1 MEEEN
6 ENPSVTVPLDLARTT
21 LANVDMTNS
30 MMANVDVSSANNTF
44 WNIGGQQQG
53 VIMQGGGGNMDLT
66 GGTVTRIVSMS
77 DLARLGITVSQGE
90 LGRVSVPS
98 QDIVRVSV
106 ANLEQQNRASV
117 LSSDSLQRILSSS
130 TGQVK
135 VGSPQASVLSGASV
149 GVPHSAPH
157 EIRITLPQEV
167 HRVPAPQDVH
177 RITIP
182 QEYLPKTPHIQQ
194 ASPRISLPQSSQTVQ
209 YSLPQEMSRISVPG
223 ITQMSTITTRS
234 PSDITSLD
242 TIDLGNGRIAVSQ
255 RPHIIEHR
263 GEEQEIRLST
273 LQDSRL
279 VGVPTMG
286 RVIQMSELNR
296 LAIPE
301 MRIVLQSDTK
311 IDDDDLDSLDRIPIS
326 QTMPVQN
333 IVSESTGMMIK
344 QPVQVHTIEDDIQ
357 ELADSRD
364 LIEQPPPPPQIEP
377 TLIELVGQSIPNTLE
392 IQPQPRQP
400 FGSDDIVNRVADK
413 TYPAIVQEEILH
425 EYRTAS
431 RYDAIWK
438 CNGGRYKVHRFVL
451 ALASPFLRE
460 ILSSQT
466 DDLKPVIY
474 TPDFSSP
481 SVKAI
486 LCLFYTG
493 RVNVARDIM
502 GEVNTAL
509 KMLHFNGDNVTVL
522 PNQEIIKQEI
532 VPDYDAGD
540 FCEVEMQKGGEKG
553 RGGRVKQ
560 EQEESDED
568 WDPNDIHT
576 AFDTGIQGDDDED
589 TDDEWWEPKNKKRKL
604 SSVKSERWSD
614 DEDDKPYTGFKR
626 GRKSLKTP
634 DTHEVFRTRG
644 PGKGE
649 RSYQLALDLFE
660 GKAVDFIYVCH
671 ACYKIFDTF
680 KKLALHKDDVH
691 PDNPDKYGDHHT
703 SSINQ
708 YNCPKC
714 SQMVV
719 VKHIAWFCK
728 HLKFCR
734 ENNDIANALVGP
746 NDFESDTEE
755 NGYVGVKRKYNKRT
769 ASVDTCALTLK
780 DTEERLRITG
790 EAKGKNVQTLSKI
803 LVGRVVDY
811 IWACKLCY
819 NIFLSEEALDS
830 HRMNDHDETEKLGKY
845 WNANTENYSCPFCEQ
860 VQNSRHLIWFIYHM
874 RKCNMSSIPFIKKEV
889 NEEEDTEDEDET
901 EGDEHDPEQIIL
913 KTYNIK
919 GDRADWICQALMGRT
934 VERLFPCHV
943 CYSVFVTDE
952 ELRQH
957 FRSVHRD
964 MGNRVRN
971 GPYFDGEN
979 LTYNCP
985 VCSKD
990 VCRKQTNSIFF
1001 IYHFRKCAGQTFQI
1015 QKSCQDCGKEFTEF
1029 PLYKAHVDTHKAMRS
1044 FMCHVCTKVFPSNA
1058 RLNYHVQYVHSSYKP
1073 YHCSKCTKS
1082 YKRKAELLEH
1092 EEMSHSTHFNYSCDK
1107 CGKQFYGKKNLALH
1121 MKTHYTEEEKKHVCN
1136 VCGYRF
1142 AKIKFL
1148 KNHLTT
1154 HSDIRQYACEICGA
1168 RVKTRD
1174 TLKQHRKKLHNL
1186 LTPVPKN
1193 AQVEEQM
1200 RGETPGIVEQRD
1212 MSSLGEE
1219 QRIPISTH
1227 LVSSLGMEQRTIS
1240 TVSTL
1245 DHRIISTIGG
1255 VLPKL

>member
-1 MEEEN
+1 MEEDN
-6 ENPSVTVPLDLARTT
+6 ENPTVTVPLDLARTPLT
-21 LANVDMTNS
+21 NVDMGNSMLANVDVTT
-30 MMANVDVSSANNTF
+30 ANNTF
-44 WNIGGQQQG
+44 WNIGGHQQG
-53 VIMQGGGGNMDLT
+53 VIIQGGGSTVDLP
-66 GGTVTRIVSMS
+66 GGTVAGIVSMS

-90 LGRVSVPS
+90 LGRVTVPS
-98 QDIVRVSV
+98 QDVVRVSGS
-106 ANLEQQNRASV
+106 EQPSRGAV
-117 LSSDSLQRILSSS
+117 LSHDSLQRLLASA
-130 TGQVK
+130 GQVK
-135 VGSPQASVLSGASV
+135 VGQNQPVILPASASNV
-149 GVPHSAPH
+149 TQPH

-167 HRVPAPQDVH
+167 TRAPPPQDVH

-182 QEYLPKTPHIQQ
+182 QEYLPKTQFIQ
-194 ASPRISLPQSSQTVQ
+194 ASPRSSLPQASSQAAQFTA
-209 YSLPQEMSRISVPG
+209 PQELTRISVPG
-223 ITQMSTITTRS
+223 VSQMSSIAAKTSSKIS
-234 PSDITSLD
+234 NLDSLD
-242 TIDLGNGRIAVSQ
+242 LGPNRVAVSQ
-255 RPHIIEHR
+255 RQNISEHR
-263 GEEQEIRLST
+263 GTEEQEVRLST

-311 IDDDDLDSLDRIPIS
+311 LDEELDTLNNIPIS
-326 QTMPVQN
+326 SQSMQQQGQTM
-333 IVSESTGMMIK
+333 VSESTGMLMK
-344 QPVQVHTIEDDIQ
+344 QPVQTIDDDIQ
-357 ELADSRD
+357 ELSNTRD
-364 LIEQPPPPPQIEP
+364 LMPPPQSSKPQEEP
-377 TLIELVGQSIPNTLE
+377 TLIELVGQSLPNKLD
-392 IQPQPRQP
+392 IQPQPRQSY
-400 FGSDDIVNRVADK
+400 GSDAIVNRVADK

-438 CNGGRYKVHRFVL
+438 CNEGRYKVHRFVL
-451 ALASPFLRE
+451 ALASPFLRD
-460 ILSSQT
+460 ILSTQSDEQ
-466 DDLKPVIY
+466 KPVIY
-474 TPDFSSP
+474 TPDFSGP
-481 SVKAI
+481 SIKAI

-540 FCEVEMQKGGEKG
+540 FCEVEIQKVGERGK
-553 RGGRVKQ
+553 GGRVKQ
-560 EQEESDED
+560 EQQDSDED
-568 WDPNDIHT
+568 WDPSDIHT
-576 AFDTGIQGDDDED
+576 AFDTGIQGDDDDES
-589 TDDEWWEPKNKKRKL
+589 DDEWWEPKSKKRKL
-604 SSVKSERWSD
+604 STVKSESWSD
-614 DEDDKPYTGFKR
+614 EDDDKPYTGFKR

-649 RSYQLALDLFE
+649 RSYQLALDLFD

-671 ACYKIFDTF
+671 ACYKIFDTY

-691 PDNPDKYGDHHT
+691 PDNPDKYGVHHT

-708 YNCPKC
+708 YNCSKC
-714 SQMVV
+714 SQVIR

-728 HLKFCR
+728 HLKYCR
-734 ENNDIANALVGP
+734 ENNDIANTLVGP
-746 NDFESDTEE
+746 DDFESEGEE
-755 NGYVGVKRKYNKRT
+755 NGYTGVKRKYNKRT
-769 ASVDTCALTLK
+769 ASVDTCALALK
-780 DTEERLRITG
+780 DTDERLRITG

-819 NIFLSEEALDS
+819 NIFLSEDALDS
-830 HRMNDHDETEKLGKY
+830 HRRNDHNETEKVGKY
-845 WNANTENYSCPFCEQ
+845 WNPNTENYMCPFCDQ

-874 RKCNMSSIPFIKKEV
+874 RKCNMSNIPFIKKEI

-901 EGDEHDPEQIIL
+901 EGDEHDPEQIVL

-919 GDRADWICQALMGRT
+919 GERADWICQALMGRT

-943 CYSVFVTDE
+943 CYSVFVTAD

-964 MGNRVRN
+964 IGNRVRN
-971 GPYFDGEN
+971 GPYFDSEN
-979 LTYNCP
+979 MSYNCP
-985 VCSKD
+985 VCHKD

-1015 QKSCQDCGKEFTEF
+1015 QKSCQDCGKEYTEY

-1121 MKTHYTEEEKKHVCN
+1121 MKTHYTEDEKKHICN

-1154 HSDIRQYACEICGA
+1154 HSDVRQYACEICGA

-1193 AQVEEQM
+1193 AQVEEPIS
-1200 RGETPGIVEQRD
+1200 RGETPGIADQ
-1212 MSSLGEE
+1212 SSMGED
-1219 QRIPISTH
+1219 QRIPISSH
-1227 LVSSLGMEQRTIS
+1227 LVNTLTLEQRNIS
-1240 TVSTL
+1240 TVSPM
-1245 DHRIISTIGG
+1245 DHRIISTMGG